1 MNNLTKYEDFVVQS
15 VTVLNEASV
24 FDTLKSVFS
33 KIATM
38 FEKPDVLNKQMDQ
51 AAQRAGT
58 SGENVTS
65 KSVKIG
71 STIMVR
77 LISPTDENVKSIL
90 SLTKLADLPD
100 GSGLFQITGS
110 DNEDFLKS
118 LGATSI
124 SNLTIVGVL
133 AIVDPA
139 GFRKDTSLSMR
150 VYKNVSKDGKPII
163 TNGVVKVAL
172 DANVIAKEIPE

>member
-1 MNNLTKYEDFVVQS
+1 MKHLHRRNLLLLCFFAIIPIALFLFQKPIDIKTEALVSEEELTGTHSLIFYEPTLFIRELQLLTKEED
-15 VTVLNEASV
+15 
-24 FDTLKSVFS
+24 
-33 KIATM
+33 
-38 FEKPDVLNKQMDQ
+38 NKLV
-51 AAQRAGT
+51 G
-58 SGENVTS
+58 
-65 KSVKIG
+65 
-71 STIMVR
+71 
-77 LISPTDENVKSIL
+77 
-90 SLTKLADLPD
+90 
-100 GSGLFQITGS
+100 GLFQITGS

>member
-1 MNNLTKYEDFVVQS
+1 
-15 VTVLNEASV
+15 
-24 FDTLKSVFS
+24 
-33 KIATM
+33 
-38 FEKPDVLNKQMDQ
+38 
-51 AAQRAGT
+51 
-58 SGENVTS
+58 
-65 KSVKIG
+65 
-71 STIMVR
+71 MVR